1 MAFENLKSGGITKL
15 LSGFLNRIDAVYQKI
30 ATAVKSVNGIEP
42 NEDGDIPLVSVPYA
56 QNLESES
63 SKRVYDTFI
72 QRTAGGATSISTGNA
87 WLMGVKGDNTHDDFV
102 PESINMEV
110 SGLGETPITA
120 TLNRDVFVE
129 AVLESGRT
137 ILVYSTA
144 WSADPSNYGITVSG
158 TPVAGDTITIDY
170 VKEERG
176 TIVVANPQS
185 FIATGWNLYNHTL
198 GYAKVVKYAFGYRID
213 GTYSALKFSETIN
226 GTKTDV
232 TVTDGSFDIPSDGYV
247 WVTDGDPDD
256 TAIYTT
262 WEDWTEEP
270 DEEFQPY
277 VEHVVDLSAV
287 MASKF
292 PYGLLKAGSVVDE
305 IDLNLGQAISRVD
318 RMTYNST
325 NLATAKASGREC
337 EYDENYIYLE
347 RASAIISSVSIDGA
361 FDSDDHGIEYFDSEV
376 AVETEILYGVNL
388 KNKLERE
395 VLTVSQQTLTEA
407 QKSQVRQNLEVAN
420 ANIES
425 DFLAI
430 RADAWGKGQHSLK
443 GAFCCAGFVSGS
455 AKDLYISYPVL
466 LYGVTSATAL
476 TITNITVRGINGY
489 LLHDDTPTSG
499 DFSITAI
506 KVYPD
511 IGIRIQVSKNS
522 GAFSVTNNTPIVANV
537 DGVITLA

>member
-1 MAFENLKSGGITKL
+1 MAFENLKSGGIVKL

-72 QRTAGGATSISTGNA
+72 QRTAGGTTSISSGNA
-87 WLMGVKGDNTHDDFV
+87 WLMGVKGNNTHDDFV
-102 PESINMEV
+102 PESIDMEV
-110 SGLGETPITA
+110 NGLGDPPITA
-120 TLNRDVFVE
+120 TLNRDAFVE
-129 AVLESGRT
+129 AVSESGQI

-144 WSADPSNYGITVSG
+144 WNTDPSNYGITVSG

-176 TIVVANPQS
+176 TIVVTNPQS

-247 WVTDGDPDD
+247 WVTDGDPSD
-256 TAIYTT
+256 TAIYAT

-287 MASKF
+287 MTSKF
-292 PYGLLKAGSVVDE
+292 PYGLLKAGSIVDE

-318 RMTYNST
+318 RMAYNST
-325 NLATAKASGREC
+325 NLATAKASGREY

-347 RASAIISSVSIDGA
+347 RASAVVSSVSVNGA

-395 VLTVSQQTLTEA
+395 VLTMSQQTLTNA
-407 QKSQVRQNLEVAN
+407 QKSQVRQNIGATSESEVRAFASSIIDDRVQMGYITSGAIPQGGVLTIELE
-420 ANIES
+420 
-425 DFLAI
+425 FP
-430 RADAWGKGQHSLK
+430 K
-443 GAFCCAGFVSGS
+443 AFRNTPF
-455 AKDLYISYPVL
+455 IM
-466 LYGVTSATAL
+466 ATANNYASSY
-476 TITNITVRGINGY
+476 IISIN
-489 LLHDDTPTSG
+489 
-499 DFSITAI
+499 
-506 KVYPD
+506 
-511 IGIRIQVSKNS
+511 RIINVSKT
-522 GAFSVTNNTPIVANV
+522 GATIEVISNNNNVVNLTNTRHITWI
-537 DGVITLA
+537 GVCA